1 MVLDIELF
9 RTDKGHDPNKIKEN
23 QKLRFKDVKLVEQVI
38 DQDTEWRRRR
48 HLADNL
54 NKVSR
59 ATGSPVSSNIP
70 LILSP
75 FPSRSRMCAASRSA
89 RR

>member
-23 QKLRFKDVKLVEQVI
+23 QQRRFKDVKLVEQVI

-54 NKVSR
+54 NKVCTYR
-59 ATGSPVSSNIP
+59 IDMIDHP
-70 LILSP
+70 LIAA
-75 FPSRSRMCAASRSA
+75 PSCCR
-89 RR
+89 

>member
-54 NKVSR
+54 NKVSSSR
-59 ATGSPVSSNIP
+59 ATGSSLCHQIKLP
-70 LILSP
+70 LSL
-75 FPSRSRMCAASRSA
+75 SRSRMCAASRSA

>member
-23 QKLRFKDVKLVEQVI
+23 QQRRFKDVKLVEQVI

-54 NKVSR
+54 NKVCKES
-59 ATGSPVSSNIP
+59 TSLTIP
-70 LILSP
+70 
-75 FPSRSRMCAASRSA
+75 
-89 RR
+89 